1 MGLPNGNRNINTGSD
16 SPYISTTHV
25 EVVCMDSKRFG
36 SHLRRLLKRDINKR
50 IISNDSLEKA
60 IEALKSDALVE
71 GRTIPLNLRVAW
83 KKKNE
88 VIYYDRTDE
97 RWSCIAIERDTGTWR
112 ILPAGSLTDYPIP
125 ELRNPNSKLIEQPVV
140 FTRYGQIPSSYT
152 GTRRSARYN
161 AYLDKYTNLRDPK
174 DQLLLKAYLITLFI
188 PDIAHVI
195 LLLKGLK
202 GAAKSI
208 LETMVKRIID
218 PSEVE
223 LLILNQRQYD
233 FIINLSHNYY
243 NVRKIPEWLST
254 IICAATAG
262 AAFSTRTYYTTADE
276 THFKFKRCFA
286 FSSIGASL
294 TEDDAL
300 QRCISLK
307 HPKIERQSR
316 KTEEKILSG
325 FYILP

>member
-1 MGLPNGNRNINTGSD
+1 MARFLKLYRNATLCV
-16 SPYISTTHV
+16 SPS
-25 EVVCMDSKRFG
+25 
-36 SHLRRLLKRDINKR
+36 
-50 IISNDSLEKA
+50 
-60 IEALKSDALVE
+60 
-71 GRTIPLNLRVAW
+71 
-83 KKKNE
+83 
-88 VIYYDRTDE
+88 
-97 RWSCIAIERDTGTWR
+97 
-112 ILPAGSLTDYPIP
+112 
-125 ELRNPNSKLIEQPVV
+125 
-140 FTRYGQIPSSYT
+140 
-152 GTRRSARYN
+152 
-161 AYLDKYTNLRDPK
+161 LRDPK

-218 PSEVE
+218 PSEVD

-243 NVRKIPEWLST
+243 NAYDNVRKIPEWLST

-276 THFKFKRCFA
+276 TRFKFKRCFA
-286 FSSIGASL
+286 FSSIGAPL